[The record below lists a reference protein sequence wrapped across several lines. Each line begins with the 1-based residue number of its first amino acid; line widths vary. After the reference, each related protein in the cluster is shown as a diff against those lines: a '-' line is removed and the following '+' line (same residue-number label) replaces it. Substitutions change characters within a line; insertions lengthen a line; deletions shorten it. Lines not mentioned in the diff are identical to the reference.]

1 MLGRLCLIFEE
12 EKSTNGHRKDVQ
24 LSLVVRRG
32 ERERE
37 YGLCC
42 EVEVDDKLL
51 AGEERGWR
59 TAR

>member
-1 MLGRLCLIFEE
+1 MVIG
-12 EKSTNGHRKDVQ
+12 KDVQ
-24 LSLVVRRG
+24 LSLAKIGLVMRRG
-32 ERERE
+32 EERRES
-37 YGLCC
+37 GLCC

>member
-1 MLGRLCLIFEE
+1 M
-12 EKSTNGHRKDVQ
+12 
-24 LSLVVRRG
+24 VVGG

-37 YGLCC
+37 RESGLCC